1 MSGLI
6 VSAYDCGPILIAVF
20 SGNFKFHVQW
30 LKRIAMNDA
39 DIM

>member
-1 MSGLI
+1 MSTLI
-6 VSAYDCGPILIAVF
+6 VGAYDCGPVLIAVF

-30 LKRIAMNDA
+30 LKRIAMNEV